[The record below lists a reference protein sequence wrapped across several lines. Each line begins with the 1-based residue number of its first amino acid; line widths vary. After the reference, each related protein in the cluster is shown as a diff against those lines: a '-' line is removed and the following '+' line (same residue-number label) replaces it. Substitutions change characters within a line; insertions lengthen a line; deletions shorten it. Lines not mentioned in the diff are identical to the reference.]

1 MATVP
6 PSDINTQPNARIVFN
21 APYNDKH
28 TYPIKIFNGSG
39 RRIGWAIK
47 TTNTNRLGVDP
58 TCGVFDLK
66 KATGDQDVCLVG
78 ACMEGTLTTAFCYQY
93 MTHRQVF
100 ALALL
105 LPSKVRGAE
114 LGFDPHDETAP
125 LGKQLAVI
133 YHVRLVLLQLRGLKA
148 EVVAAIGQL
157 AAVSNQPPATTFKNI
172 TPPTTELE

>member
-1 MATVP
+1 M
-6 PSDINTQPNARIVFN
+6 NPNVKIVFN
-21 APYNDKH
+21 AVYDDKH

-47 TTNTNRLGVDP
+47 TTNTNRLEVDP
-58 TCGVFDLK
+58 ACGVFDLK
-66 KATGDQDVCLVG
+66 KVTLMAVSCDVFDYGHEDTNNDRITVEWCNTPDGAAMQFRREWFQGELG

-125 LGKQLAVI
+125 
-133 YHVRLVLLQLRGLKA
+133 VRAREKRTQRFQRRA
-148 EVVAAIGQL
+148 
-157 AAVSNQPPATTFKNI
+157 
-172 TPPTTELE
+172 